1 MGVAVLH
8 PQSHHFV
15 ADPLFPRKHGHGL
28 LQPAARPPGAKTKP
42 SSNRAHHNRRRR
54 SPAKSVAA
62 SSPPTPAPPAKG
74 LVAGRVRIL
83 KRGEEIASPPP
94 ALESKVETE
103 AARTEE
109 GAGGASPARELAQA
123 RTQKAEPC
131 RVSAGG
137 GPDRVLAGFYA
148 GSAFITSP
156 PPSSV
161 PMPAFFAKKTGGLE
175 GFVDATSDL
184 RRLLRL
190 D

>member
-8 PQSHHFV
+8 PQSHRFV
-15 ADPLFPRKHGHGL
+15 ADPLFPRKHGRGL
-28 LQPAARPPGAKTKP
+28 SQPAARPPPGAKTKP

-54 SPAKSVAA
+54 SPTKSVAA

-74 LVAGRVRIL
+74 LAMGRVRIL
-83 KRGEEIASPPP
+83 KRGEEIASPPPPPP

-161 PMPAFFAKKTGGLE
+161 PMPAFLQRRP
-175 GFVDATSDL
+175 VVWRDL
-184 RRLLRL
+184 STRRVI
-190 D
+190 